1 MARARLLD
9 AKVRICLGSS
19 ETPRIYRAN
28 RSGSGDDVH
37 VHLTDRLH
45 ERQIYLREA
54 VAIGT
59 RSGDTWSGDV

>member
-1 MARARLLD
+1 MASVRLLD

-28 RSGSGDDVH
+28 GCGSGDDVD

-45 ERQIYLREA
+45 ERQIYLREP
-54 VAIGT
+54 VAGGT